1 MTTIDEL
8 LEIKNNTEK
17 EFNEK
22 VKDALL
28 EHLVNFYLDRQ
39 QMFDD
44 RRKLWNE
51 LKTDMARELIN
62 NQFDPLEESFKK
74 REDRYFE
81 LLNFQLGKRF
91 ITYENYQYQIDF
103 REIFISWA
111 KWIKAKTL
119 SKEQKPKTP

>member
-8 LEIKNNTEK
+8 LEIKNKSEK
-17 EFNEK
+17 EFAEK

-28 EHLVNFYLDRQ
+28 EFLVNFYLDRQ

-44 RRKLWNE
+44 RRTLWNE
-51 LKTDMARELIN
+51 LKTGEAKDLLN
-62 NQFDPLEESFKK
+62 NQFDPITHEFKK

-81 LLNFQLGKRF
+81 LLNFKLDKIF

-103 REIFISWA
+103 KYIFIAWA
-111 KWIKAKTL
+111 ERNRKKTFSD
-119 SKEQKPKTP
+119 SK